1 MPHRHEDTIQDMIH
15 DVNARGGH
23 GRMDA
28 NETYFLAR
36 ELEQILEESFPVEYE
51 PLVFRD
57 RIPVRTDF
65 DPGASSITFRT
76 VDEAAE
82 ANVRANLAGDVPRAD
97 VSAAETETPVR
108 EVVMGYGYTVQDLRR
123 AAMARRPLDRD
134 RKAAAMRGI
143 ERKLQSIAVSG
154 DSDLG
159 LSGFI
164 NRSDVTTESVP
175 NGDWL
180 TSATHAEVMQ
190 DVGFL
195 LGEIGVN
202 TLDNW
207 GINVVGKRGGL
218 TLLMSDRH
226 KAALMSLQDTTA
238 GSSRST
244 YAELLS
250 QWASVGLEIYSWT
263 VLRDAGAAGKERIIA
278 YQRNE
283 NACYVAHPLE
293 YTEYAP
299 ERRGFEWLVCAQA
312 RTAGVIAPYP
322 GSIVYMD
329 TD

>member
-1 MPHRHEDTIQDMIH
+1 MPHRYQDSIQDIVH
-15 DVNARGGH
+15 DVNARGGA

-57 RIPVRTDF
+57 RIPVRNDF
-65 DPGASSITFRT
+65 DAGASSITFRT
-76 VDEAAE
+76 VDYTGQAAI
-82 ANVRANLAGDVPRAD
+82 RANLSGEVPRAD
-97 VSAAETETPVR
+97 VAAAETETPVR

-134 RKAAAMRGI
+134 RKMACMRGI
-143 ERKLQSIAVSG
+143 EKRLQQIAVSG
-154 DSDLG
+154 DTDLG

-164 NRSDVTTESVP
+164 NRSDVTTESTP
-175 NGDWL
+175 NGSWL

-207 GINVVGKRGGL
+207 GINTVGRRGGL

-226 KAALMSLQDTTA
+226 FAALMSLQDTTA
-238 GSSRST
+238 GTSQST
-244 YAELLS
+244 LAALKAT
-250 QWASVGLEIYSWT
+250 WASVGLEIYSWT
-263 VLRDAGAAGKERIIA
+263 VLRDAGAAGVERIIA

-283 NACYVAHPLE
+283 SACYAAHPLE

-299 ERRGFEWLVCAQA
+299 ERRGFEWTIVSQA